1 MFYSVCTVPV
11 HNNQQAEDECFLAVN
26 AANAAMNFRDRKGA
40 LPSGR
45 FWVILSSWLGS

>member
-26 AANAAMNFRDRKGA
+26 AANGGNASGA
-40 LPSGR
+40 DFGIHSR
-45 FWVILSSWLGS
+45 